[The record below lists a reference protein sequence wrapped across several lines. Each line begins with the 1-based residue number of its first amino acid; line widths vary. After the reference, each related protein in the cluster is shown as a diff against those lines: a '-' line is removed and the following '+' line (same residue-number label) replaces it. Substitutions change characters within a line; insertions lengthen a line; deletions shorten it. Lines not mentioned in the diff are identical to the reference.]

1 MKKDIHPEYGMTTVR
16 CHCGHE
22 FEAGSTKKNISIEIC
37 SQCHPFYTGKQKL
50 VDSAGRIERF
60 RRKYGDYLGKNK
72 EVVKEVVQEEV
83 REEVKEV
90 VQEEVTEVVKEEV
103 TEVVK
108 EVVTEEVKEK
118 VKKDVKKEPKKKV
131 KEEAKKEPKKKV
143 KEEAK
148 KEETAE

>member
-72 EVVKEVVQEEV
+72 EEAKEVVQ
-83 REEVKEV
+83 EEVKEV
-90 VQEEVTEVVKEEV
+90 VQEEAQEVVK
-103 TEVVK
+103 K
-108 EVVTEEVKEK
+108 
-118 VKKDVKKEPKKKV
+118 
-131 KEEAKKEPKKKV
+131 EAKKEPKKKATKDV
-143 KEEAK
+143 KKEAK
-148 KEETAE
+148 KQVKEDAKKEPKKEEKQEETAE

>member
-72 EVVKEVVQEEV
+72 EELKEAVQ
-83 REEVKEV
+83 EEVKEV
-90 VQEEVTEVVKEEV
+90 VQEEV
-103 TEVVK
+103 
-108 EVVTEEVKEK
+108 
-118 VKKDVKKEPKKKV
+118 KKEPKKKATKDVKKEAKKQV
-131 KEEAKKEPKKKV
+131 KEDAKKEPKK
-143 KEEAK
+143 EEK
-148 KEETAE
+148 QEETAE

>member
-72 EVVKEVVQEEV
+72 EEVQ
-83 REEVKEV
+83 EV
-90 VQEEVTEVVKEEV
+90 VQEEVTEEPKKE
-103 TEVVK
+103 
-108 EVVTEEVKEK
+108 
-118 VKKDVKKEPKKKV
+118 VKKEEKQ
-131 KEEAKKEPKKKV
+131 
-143 KEEAK
+143 
-148 KEETAE
+148 EETAE

>member
-72 EVVKEVVQEEV
+72 EEAKEVVQEEAQEV
-83 REEVKEV
+83 VQEEVKEAVQEEVKEV
-90 VQEEVTEVVKEEV
+90 VQEEVKEVVQEE
-103 TEVVK
+103 VK
-108 EVVTEEVKEK
+108 EVVQEEVKEA
-118 VKKDVKKEPKKKV
+118 VQEEV
-131 KEEAKKEPKKKV
+131 KEV
-143 KEEAK
+143 VQEE
-148 KEETAE
+148 

>member
-22 FEAGSTKKNISIEIC
+22 FEAGSTKENISIEIC

-72 EVVKEVVQEEV
+72 EEVKEAVQEAV
-83 REEVKEV
+83 QEEVKEV
-90 VQEEVTEVVKEEV
+90 V
-103 TEVVK
+103 
-108 EVVTEEVKEK
+108 
-118 VKKDVKKEPKKKV
+118 KKEPKKQV
-131 KEEAKKEPKKKV
+131 KEDAKKEPKK
-143 KEEAK
+143 EEK
-148 KEETAE
+148 QEETAE